1 MKNIVNEEKLE
12 LNRDERKRKQE
23 GIQQS
28 AGKEEND
35 DTHKYKKLE

>member
-12 LNRDERKRKQE
+12 LNGEEQKRKQE

-28 AGKEEND
+28 VARKRMM
-35 DTHKYKKLE
+35 THSNIKRLE